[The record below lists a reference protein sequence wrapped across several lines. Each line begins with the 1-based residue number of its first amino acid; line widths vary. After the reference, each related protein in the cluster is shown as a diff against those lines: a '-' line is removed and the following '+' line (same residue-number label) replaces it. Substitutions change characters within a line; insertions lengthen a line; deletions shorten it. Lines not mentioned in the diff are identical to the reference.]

1 MVSIVVLRTTV
12 IIWDIGSPPQK
23 VDFIDFEKIYFF
35 GRGDPLFQIITVV
48 RRTTIETKSFESHFS
63 ETF

>member
-12 IIWDIGSPPQK
+12 IIWDIGSPLQK
-23 VDFIDFEKIYFF
+23 VDFIDFEKINFF
-35 GRGDPLFQIITVV
+35 GRRDPLFQIITVV
-48 RRTTIETKSFESHFS
+48 RRTTIETKNSLLETS